1 MYRDRII
8 IIYYIAFVIIIT
20 IILYFIFSSY
30 DNGTREHPEFIVYT
44 LNNNYNSN
52 IMFIVCT
59 NSSFA

>member
-20 IILYFIFSSY
+20 IILYFIFSS

-44 LNNNYNSN
+44 MNNNYNSN
-52 IMFIVCT
+52 ILFIVRT
-59 NSSFA
+59 NSFA

>member
-8 IIYYIAFVIIIT
+8 IIYYIAFVIII
-20 IILYFIFSSY
+20 ILYFIFSSS